1 MTQLFHSPRHIL
13 FWTLA
18 VALISSISTVIFSEG
33 LMHDRLGASVI
44 VLSVAGFIIYGL
56 FRLLDTVLA
65 ICNP

>member
-1 MTQLFHSPRHIL
+1 MTPLVHSPRRVL

-44 VLSVAGFIIYGL
+44 ILSVSGLIIYGL
-56 FRLLDTVLA
+56 FSLIDTVLA

>member
-1 MTQLFHSPRHIL
+1 MHTLFNSPRQVL

-18 VALISSISTVIFSEG
+18 IALISSISTVIFSEG

-44 VLSVAGFIIYGL
+44 ILSATGLIIYGL
-56 FRLLDTVLA
+56 FRLIDTVLA